1 MNIADIFTKVNVI
14 SADETK
20 ELLKAKPQD
29 KLEIIDVRQPAEYER
44 GHITGAKHIP
54 LSTLADNIEKLDT
67 SKTIV
72 TYCQRGV
79 RSRSAAALLKRK
91 GFENIFSMTGGIE
104 AWNGNVAS
112 GEYDAGLYLIEGRKT
127 VEEFVALAWGLEEGA
142 RKFYSRVMDLV
153 TDSEVKDLLSALV
166 KAEEN
171 HKAALGKTLSRI
183 KEKEMTDDMIIDDSL
198 DNIMEGGIS
207 VDKAVEWIGNQEN
220 SLVSVLELSMHLEA
234 NSLDLYMKIY
244 DELEDDDT
252 KHIFSGLVEEEK
264 THLAMLGN
272 LLNEKI
278 VS

>member
-1 MNIADIFTKVNVI
+1 MNIADIFTKTKVI

-20 ELLKAKPQD
+20 ELVKNKPQD
-29 KLEIIDVRQPAEYER
+29 ELEILDVRQPAEYER

-79 RSRSAAALLKRK
+79 RSRSAAALLKRM
-91 GFENIFSMTGGIE
+91 GFEDIFSMTGGIE

-112 GEYDAGLYLIEGRKT
+112 GEYDAGLFLIEGRKT
-127 VEEFVALAWGLEEGA
+127 VEEFIALAWGLEEGA
-142 RKFYSRVMDLV
+142 RLFYSRTMDLV
-153 TDSEVKDLLSALV
+153 TDSEAKDLLSSLV
-166 KAEEN
+166 KAEDS
-171 HKAALGKTLSRI
+171 HKTALAKTLSRI
-183 KEKEMTDDMIIDDSL
+183 KEKEITDDMIKDGSL
-198 DNIMEGGIS
+198 ENIMEGGIS
-207 VDKAVEWIGNQEN
+207 VDKAIEWIGNQEN

-244 DELEDDDT
+244 NELENDDT
-252 KHIFSGLVEEEK
+252 KNVFSRLVEEEK

-278 VS
+278 D